1 MAETVQHAA
10 TVLQNEFKSNGE
22 SRRTLIASIKS
33 AIEESPVEITTLDLA
48 EKIASRIIGIDK

>member
-1 MAETVQHAA
+1 MA

-22 SRRTLIASIKS
+22 SRRALIASIKS
-33 AIEESPVEITTLDLA
+33 AIEESPVEIITLDLA